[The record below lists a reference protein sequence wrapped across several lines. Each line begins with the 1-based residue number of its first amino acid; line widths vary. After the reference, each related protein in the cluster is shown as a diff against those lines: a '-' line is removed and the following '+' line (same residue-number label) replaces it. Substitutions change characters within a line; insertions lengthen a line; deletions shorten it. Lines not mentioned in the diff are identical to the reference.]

1 MELDINK
8 IRKKNENIKIGELS
22 DEVINLLNLNCK
34 PQNIYLWGAR
44 IDEHCEKHKTEYSSP
59 TAYDEAIRNIP
70 QIISNPDYV
79 ARNQKNGNVQYIK
92 RLTDLSL
99 VGIKITEGNKGL
111 IFRTIFPISEGKLNN
126 NIKNGIYKEIK

>member
-22 DEVINLLNLNCK
+22 EEVINLLNLNCK
-34 PQNIYLWGAR
+34 PQNIYLLGAR
-44 IDEHCEKHKTEYSSP
+44 IDEHCEKHKAEYSSP

-70 QIISNPDYV
+70 QIISQPDYV
-79 ARNQKNGNVQYIK
+79 AINQKNGNVQYIK

-99 VGIKITEGNKGL
+99 IGIKITGGNKGL
-111 IFRTIFPISEGKLNN
+111 IFRTIFPITESKLNTN
-126 NIKNGIYKEIK
+126 VKNGIYKEIK